1 MRIKKTDGAG
11 MEYARKQ
18 STMACDLKKRRKE
31 MGLTLMSVSRSANIS
46 YCSLWAFETGRN
58 VNVTLSFLMAYAEAV
73 GLELTLSE
81 VKH

>member
-1 MRIKKTDGAG
+1 MRIKKTDEAG
-11 MEYARKQ
+11 MKYSRKQ
-18 STMACDLKKRRKE
+18 CSMANELKKRRKE
-31 MGLTLMSVSRSANIS
+31 MKISLTSLSRSANIS

-73 GLELTLSE
+73 GMELMLSE